1 MDGPNTN
8 LKLLSEIQNRCQ
20 KNKLSPPID
29 TGSCNLHLIHG
40 AFKTCPEKSSWDLH
54 KIPKRAFK
62 WLHDSPV
69 RRDHFNLTGSDEYPF
84 SSMEEDG

>member
-8 LKLLSEIQNRCQ
+8 LKLLSEIQNRHQ
-20 KNKLSPPID
+20 KNKLSSLID
-29 TGSCNLHLIHG
+29 IRSRNLHLIHG

-62 WLHDSPV
+62 WLHDSPA
-69 RRDHFNLTGSDEYPF
+69 RRDHFNLPGSDEYPF
-84 SSMEEDG
+84 SSVEEDG